1 MKTTRKIYSEITSI
15 IVIVIFVVTIL
26 IALFV
31 LYIVIKTLLVQRK
44 QELGIYK
51 AIGYSNCQL
60 MVQLMG
66 SILTSSV
73 LAVLLSSVFSVIYTP
88 QINQLIFRTIGA
100 MKNNMEVSFTFIMLF
115 ALIQIVVNIII
126 SIFLTKSI
134 KKISAYTLIKEN

>member
-1 MKTTRKIYSEITSI
+1 
-15 IVIVIFVVTIL
+15 
-26 IALFV
+26 
-31 LYIVIKTLLVQRK
+31 
-44 QELGIYK
+44 
-51 AIGYSNCQL
+51 
-60 MVQLMG
+60 MG

-126 SIFLTKSI
+126 SIFLTKPI